1 MKFSSYQIKGKG
13 RGKKLGFST
22 INLKIPKN
30 FTLKKGIYGVWVWL
44 DKKKYLGALYY
55 GNVPTFNGL
64 KPSLE
69 VHIIDSNLNVDVISV
84 IRIIETEIIKYIRP
98 DKKFSNQTEL
108 KNQIKKD
115 INEIKGIITHVPE
128 DFVLKNKD
136 E

>member
-13 RGKKLGFST
+13 RGKKLGFPT
-22 INLKIPKN
+22 INLKIPEN

-55 GNVPTFNGL
+55 GNIPTFNGL

-128 DFVLKNKD
+128 GFVLKNKD